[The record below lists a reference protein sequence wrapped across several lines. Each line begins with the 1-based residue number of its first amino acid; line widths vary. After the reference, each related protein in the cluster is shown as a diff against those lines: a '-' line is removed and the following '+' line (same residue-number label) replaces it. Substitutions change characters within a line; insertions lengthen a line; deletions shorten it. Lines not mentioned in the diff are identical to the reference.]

1 MKKVEIN
8 IIIFLLVQFIFTQDS
23 SFMPAATKVTE
34 DRKEYI
40 CSILKSYKMYKAYD
54 IQTLDNEII
63 LKSKELRKNK
73 YNQNSYEIINV
84 NNTTSQL
91 IWIDKEKNV
100 ISANDMHL
108 CIIHKCKMGKH
119 NIPILYGLIKFL
131 DLDYVENIRENHFPN
146 CNDIILGGCV
156 VKEKR
161 YEEKYICKECIKARD
176 EWILKNRYSDY
187 VFYNY
192 KE

>member
-1 MKKVEIN
+1 MKKVEIS
-8 IIIFLLVQFIFTQDS
+8 IIIFLLVQFIFAQDS

-34 DRKEYI
+34 DSKEYI
-40 CSILKSYKMYKAYD
+40 RLILKSYKTYKAYD
-54 IQTLDNEII
+54 IKTLDHEII
-63 LKSKELRKNK
+63 S
-73 YNQNSYEIINV
+73 I
-84 NNTTSQL
+84 NNTASQL
-91 IWIDKEKNV
+91 IWIDKEKNI

-108 CIIHKCKMGKH
+108 CIIHKCKMEKH